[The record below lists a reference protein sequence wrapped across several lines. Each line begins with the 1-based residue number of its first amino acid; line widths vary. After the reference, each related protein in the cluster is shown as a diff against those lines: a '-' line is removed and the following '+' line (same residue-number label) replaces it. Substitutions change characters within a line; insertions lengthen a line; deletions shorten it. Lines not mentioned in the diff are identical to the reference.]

1 MNREQ
6 LARMIDHTALKIEV
20 SSVDIEKLCEEGRRY
35 HFAAVAVNPVNV
47 PLAAK
52 LLKGTDVK
60 VDAALSFFLGAYP
73 IDFKVFEVTDA
84 VEKGADELDM
94 VMNVG
99 ALKSGDYDFIRREME
114 AFVKAAGNKVTKII
128 LETALLADEEK
139 IKACEIAREVGVK
152 FVKTSTGFGPSGA
165 TVHDV
170 KLMREIVGPDMGV
183 KASGGISTAEDALA
197 MIQAGANRIGTSSGV
212 EIVKGLEES
221 SNT

>member
-1 MNREQ
+1 MTKEE
-6 LARMIDHTALKIEV
+6 LARMIDHTALEIEV
-20 SSVDIEKLCEEGRRY
+20 SSVDIEKLCEEARRY

-73 IDFKVFEVTDA
+73 IDFKVFEVKDA
-84 VEKGADELDM
+84 IEKGAEELDM

-99 ALKSGDYDFIRREME
+99 ALKSGDYDLIRREME
-114 AFVKAAGNKVTKII
+114 AFVEAAGGKVTKII
-128 LETALLADEEK
+128 LEAALLTDEEK
-139 IKACEIAREVGVK
+139 IRACEIAKGVGVK

-170 KLMREIVGPDMGV
+170 KLMRKTVGPDIGV
-183 KASGGISTAEDALA
+183 KALGGIRTAEDALT
-197 MIQAGANRIGTSSGV
+197 MIEAGANRIGTSSGV
-212 EIVKGLEES
+212 AIIKGLEES
-221 SNT
+221 